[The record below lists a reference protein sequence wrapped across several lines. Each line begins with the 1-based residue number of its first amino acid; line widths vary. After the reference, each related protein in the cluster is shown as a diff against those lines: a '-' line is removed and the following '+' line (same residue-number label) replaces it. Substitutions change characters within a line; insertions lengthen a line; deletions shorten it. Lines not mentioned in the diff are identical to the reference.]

1 MCESLQ
7 SISICSPVKQP
18 NVKHRLSDK
27 LSEEEE
33 SSEAESSVTWKRPRV
48 ICQEDSEDDDLP
60 ETSQTSVAEPL
71 ERLLSS
77 KKKSNKK
84 EKKAKKH

>member
-1 MCESLQ
+1 M
-7 SISICSPVKQP
+7 
-18 NVKHRLSDK
+18 KHRLSNK

-71 ERLLSS
+71 ERSLSS
-77 KKKSNKK
+77 KKKRVTRRKRKQRNISLKK
-84 EKKAKKH
+84 FALIYLLFFL